1 MSDKLGV
8 NLEKFKKLVD
18 DSTVSRQVIAKKIG
32 CDVSTITKHYNG
44 DRNITV
50 DYVIKYAKYFKVS
63 TDFLLDMSDVPTTD
77 KDIQFICDYTGL
89 EEKSIENIRI
99 KEHILLSTEYPV
111 EYLAFG
117 SVFLLDKYIEFY
129 DRIINDFLQSNC
141 LLNIVVN
148 CCYEKIL
155 EYLINDMVE
164 LKNKGFDNLSECEKD
179 KLLKLTHIV
188 KKYDKQ
194 HKLNLFDIQDSALDF
209 AKSITDIQNINKD
222 SIMNMVTEIIIELGD
237 DESLEDE

>member
-1 MSDKLGV
+1 
-8 NLEKFKKLVD
+8 
-18 DSTVSRQVIAKKIG
+18 
-32 CDVSTITKHYNG
+32 
-44 DRNITV
+44 
-50 DYVIKYAKYFKVS
+50 
-63 TDFLLDMSDVPTTD
+63 
-77 KDIQFICDYTGL
+77 
-89 EEKSIENIRI
+89 
-99 KEHILLSTEYPV
+99 
-111 EYLAFG
+111 
-117 SVFLLDKYIEFY
+117 
-129 DRIINDFLQSNC
+129 
-141 LLNIVVN
+141 
-148 CCYEKIL
+148 
-155 EYLINDMVE
+155 MVE